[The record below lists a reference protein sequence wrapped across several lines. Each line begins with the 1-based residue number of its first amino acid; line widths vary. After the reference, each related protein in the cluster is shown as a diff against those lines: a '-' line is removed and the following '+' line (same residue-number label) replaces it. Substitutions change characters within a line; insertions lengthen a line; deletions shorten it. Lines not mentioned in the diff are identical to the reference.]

1 MSKDADREHVPLP
14 PLVYLAGIAAG
25 FGVDWLLPV
34 RGLSLEIQLVVGLPI
49 IVLAIVLVL
58 MSAWELSRA
67 GTSPLHERPTTKVI
81 SRGLYGMSRNPI
93 YVAMTLGCVGVAITA
108 DRVWVLVA
116 TALAVLVID
125 RMVIAREELFLEAKF
140 GDDYLAYKARVRRWV

>member
-1 MSKDADREHVPLP
+1 MSKDADREHVPPP

-25 FGVDWLLPV
+25 FRVDRLLPV

-67 GTSPLHERPTTKVI
+67 GTSP
-81 SRGLYGMSRNPI
+81 
-93 YVAMTLGCVGVAITA
+93 
-108 DRVWVLVA
+108 
-116 TALAVLVID
+116 
-125 RMVIAREELFLEAKF
+125 
-140 GDDYLAYKARVRRWV
+140 